1 MRWVINLA
9 SICINSLFFFSF
21 SSSAAPVYTQTA
33 PCMHFQ
39 GIYAHTNSKRGAATA
54 ASAAA
59 NQHQFIINRLLM
71 QVKRPSRSSC
81 NKHKTGETALLFFF
95 LSLFCCR
102 SSILFCFSLNSLKM
116 QTQGKPKHC
125 TYDGAH
131 THLIERRFQTE
142 FYLYRTKSQLTVF

>member
-1 MRWVINLA
+1 MRLFVLIP
-9 SICINSLFFFSF
+9 SFFFSF

-95 LSLFCCR
+95 FHYFAAGAASFFASR
-102 SSILFCFSLNSLKM
+102 S
-116 QTQGKPKHC
+116 
-125 TYDGAH
+125 
-131 THLIERRFQTE
+131 TH
-142 FYLYRTKSQLTVF
+142 